1 MIGSGLKKYA
11 AELGL
16 KISDGIAYG
25 AYKNYIVT
33 LREGSGWKAVG
44 IAVSITDQLVMEKVD
59 ASLSDPEWK
68 RQYRIQ
74 QINIAQN
81 LIEVIFAD
89 YVGTVKKLKS
99 ALEIILDKLAEYQVP
114 GVSHCSY
121 CKNAFDGNRCQIV
134 KIGNYAYGMHDA
146 CIRSLEN
153 EIVKNID
160 ENKDKGGIGSGVVGA
175 TLGAVVGAIP
185 WAVVYYFGWFVGW
198 LGFVIGF
205 AAKKGYELFKGR
217 ETKVKAAVIIIVTM
231 LAVVLAEYATCVFVF
246 WREVSAD
253 PELASMHIPLSDI
266 FSALNYAI
274 VNDHELLTSMIV
286 DIALGWVFAGLGIY
300 STIKNIFTETSTKK
314 PVLLDDSTRQSNI

>member
-11 AELGL
+11 VELGL

-25 AYKNYIVT
+25 AYKNYLIT
-33 LREGSGWKAVG
+33 LHEGSGWKAVG
-44 IAVSITDQLVMEKVD
+44 IAVTLTDQLVMEKVD

-68 RQYRIQ
+68 KQYRIQ

-81 LIEVIFAD
+81 LIEIIFAD
-89 YVGTVKKLKS
+89 FAGTVKKLKS
-99 ALEIILDKLAEYQVP
+99 ALEIILDKLLAYQVP

-121 CKNAFDGNRCQIV
+121 CKNAFDGNHCQIV

-153 EIVKNID
+153 ELVKNID
-160 ENKDKGGIGSGVVGA
+160 ENKDNGSIGRGVAGA
-175 TLGAVVGAIP
+175 AAGAVIGAIP

-198 LGFVIGF
+198 LGFVIGI

-217 ETKVKAAVIIIVTM
+217 ETKVKAVVIIIVTM
-231 LAVVLAEYATCVFVF
+231 LAVVLAEYATCVFAF
-246 WREVSAD
+246 WRAASAD
-253 PELASMHIPLSDI
+253 PELASMHFSIGEI

-274 VNDHELLTSMIV
+274 ITDSEVLTGMIV

-300 STIKNIFTETSTKK
+300 STIKNIFTGTSTKK
-314 PVLLDDSTRQSNI
+314 PVLLDDPARQSNI